1 MERSEDIK
9 YKSIK
14 YGEIICKAF
23 NQWYA
28 LKNGIQEVVDPFYPE
43 GSAMETC
50 RNTIIR
56 YKEKI
61 VNELPE
67 ELYPEEYYLDTPEE
81 YPHNYIAREDEL
93 LTLGEKRLKEIK
105 QMPEYRKMLEYK
117 YEKYY
122 DKKIDK
128 RNNIYYYAVKGYVE
142 NFEQA
147 LHSAENE
154 RNSRDSMKKSCYDF
168 KQDIMDVRRYAR
180 YSDEWWKGAFERCLY
195 LIKDLCS
202 QEEEQEN
209 NSNEGIHLLADN
221 YENGYQ
227 FSLLDFGLC

>member
-67 ELYPEEYYLDTPEE
+67 ELYPEDYYLDTPEE
-81 YPHNYIAREDEL
+81 FPHNYIARENEL

-122 DKKIDK
+122 DKKPDK
-128 RNNIYYYAVKGYVE
+128 RNNIYYVVKGYVE

-154 RNSRDSMKKSCYDF
+154 RNSRDSMK
-168 KQDIMDVRRYAR
+168 
-180 YSDEWWKGAFERCLY
+180 
-195 LIKDLCS
+195 
-202 QEEEQEN
+202 
-209 NSNEGIHLLADN
+209 
-221 YENGYQ
+221 
-227 FSLLDFGLC
+227 

>member
-1 MERSEDIK
+1 MERSENVK
-9 YKSIK
+9 YKSVK

-61 VNELPE
+61 VKELPE

-93 LTLGEKRLKEIK
+93 LILGEKRLEEIK
-105 QMPEYRKMLEYK
+105 QMPEYRKMLGYK

-122 DKKIDK
+122 DKKTDK
-128 RNNIYYYAVKGYVE
+128 RNNIYYYVVKGYVE
-142 NFEQA
+142 NFEHA

-154 RNSRDSMKKSCYDF
+154 RNSRDSMKKSYYDF
-168 KQDIMDVRRYAR
+168 RQDMMDVRRYAR
-180 YSDEWWKGAFERCLY
+180 YSDEWWKSAFERCLY
-195 LIKDLCS
+195 LIKDLCP
-202 QEEEQEN
+202 QEEKHEN
-209 NSNEGIHLLADN
+209 NSNEEIHLLADN